1 MSRRKRPN
9 GQPFLFLDVDG
20 VLNTYASM
28 GLEEQLDER
37 CVANLLRIIEEAN
50 PDVVLSSTWRF
61 HQKYAMRV
69 WRKVGYVGASTP
81 RLDKGV
87 RGHEIASYLSIH
99 PGRKYVIVD
108 DDSDMLPEQLP
119 FFVQTAF
126 ATGLDDEATAKI
138 LSLYKG
144 F

>member
-1 MSRRKRPN
+1 MSRRQRPV

-20 VLNTYASM
+20 VLNTHASM
-28 GLEEQLDER
+28 HLEEQLDDR

-61 HQKYAMRV
+61 HQAYAMRV
-69 WRKVGYVGASTP
+69 WRKIGYVGAATP
-81 RLDKGV
+81 RLDLG
-87 RGHEIASYLSIH
+87 RGREIASYLSDH
-99 PGRKYVIVD
+99 PGRPYVIVD

-119 FFVQTAF
+119 FFVQTRF
-126 ATGLDDEATAKI
+126 ATGLDDKATDKI
-138 LSLYKG
+138 LKLYKG